1 MLVPC
6 NIHVI
11 IPAKA
16 TLLNKGAKHG
26 IQFEHADIDDQH
38 LHT

>member
-1 MLVPC
+1 MVVSC
-6 NIHVI
+6 IHVI

-16 TLLNKGAKHG
+16 TLLYRGAQHR

-38 LHT
+38 LYT